1 MSTTDSSVT
10 PTVDQITVDMA
21 TQGVWAQAS
30 VDPDK
35 FMVIESE
42 TNKVSVT
49 NNTDSEKTLKINV
62 GI

>member
-1 MSTTDSSVT
+1 
-10 PTVDQITVDMA
+10 
-21 TQGVWAQAS
+21 
-30 VDPDK
+30 
-35 FMVIESE
+35 MVIESE